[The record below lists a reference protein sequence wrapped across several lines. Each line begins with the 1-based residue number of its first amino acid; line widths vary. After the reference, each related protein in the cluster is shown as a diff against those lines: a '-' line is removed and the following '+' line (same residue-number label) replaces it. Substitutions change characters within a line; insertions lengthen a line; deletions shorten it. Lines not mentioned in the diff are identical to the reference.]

1 MHLEIKMT
9 AASLLLFII
18 PFSSLAQSP
27 VNPRVLISKDIGG
40 TAPDDNQSV
49 AHLLITAQKPWDN
62 GRLKVSDNQRYLQF
76 ENGKPFFWQGET
88 AWLMPERLNRDEV
101 AYYLKTCRE
110 AGYNLA
116 QIQVINGVP
125 AYNIYGAPSHD
136 SKGHPID
143 TQQSPLPSYIYSYWD
158 HMDYIIDTAA
168 QNGIYIG
175 MVCIWG
181 GLVKGGKMN
190 IEQAKTYGAFL
201 ANRYKDR
208 PNIVWFIGGD
218 VTGDVKSEIWETL
231 ANTIKSIDKN
241 HLMTYHPRGRH
252 TSAQWWSKAKWID
265 FHTFQSGHRRYNQRM
280 GLKNYPIPDN
290 TEEDN
295 WMYVDSTWAYK
306 PIKPV
311 LDAEPSYEEIPQ
323 GLHDGDEPFW
333 KACDVRRYA
342 YWSVFGG
349 SCGHTYGH
357 NAIMQFYREGYSPAY
372 HCKKTWMEAL
382 HDPGFNQ
389 MKYLKHLMLSLPY
402 FERVTDQSIVLDNG
416 TKYNRLAATRGNDY
430 LLVYNYTSSDMKID
444 LRKITG
450 EKKKVWW
457 MNAGTGKLTW
467 LGEYDNKVF
476 IFRPHKIGTGIEDG
490 VLIAIDASQNYLSK
504 DQQQIDAAPT
514 NGPVIDRNE

>member
-1 MHLEIKMT
+1 MNSRTLFRDGLL
-9 AASLLLFII
+9 AVFLLLFLI
-18 PFSSLAQSP
+18 PISSQ
-27 VNPRVLISKDIGG
+27 
-40 TAPDDNQSV
+40 
-49 AHLLITAQKPWDN
+49 AQKPWDN
-62 GRLKVSDNQRYLQF
+62 GKLKVSENQRFLQF

-101 AYYLKTCRE
+101 AFYLKSCKE

-116 QIQVINGVP
+116 QVQVLNGVP
-125 AYNIYGAPSHD
+125 SFNIYGVPSHD
-136 SKGHPID
+136 KQGKLLTSVP
-143 TQQSPLPSYIYSYWD
+143 YSYWD
-158 HMDYIIDTAA
+158 NMDYIIDVAA

-181 GLVKGGKMN
+181 GLVKGGKLSV
-190 IEQAKTYGAFL
+190 EQAKTYGTFL

-208 PNIVWFIGGD
+208 PNIVWFMGGD
-218 VTGDVKSEIWETL
+218 IQGNIKPEVWEAL
-231 ANTIKSIDKN
+231 ATSIKKIDKN

-280 GLKNYPIPDN
+280 GNKDYPIPEN

-295 WMYVDSTWAYK
+295 WMYVDSTWTYN

-311 LDAEPSYEEIPQ
+311 LDSEPSYEEIPQ
-323 GLHDGDEPFW
+323 GLHDADEPYW

-357 NAIMQFYREGYSPAY
+357 NAIMQFYREGYNPAY
-372 HCKKTWMEAL
+372 HNKKTWTEAL

-389 MKYLKHLMLSLPY
+389 MKYLQYLILSFPY
-402 FERVTDQSIVLDNG
+402 FERIPDQSIVQDNG
-416 TKYNRLAATRGNDY
+416 LQYNRLAATRGTDY
-430 LLVYNYTSSDMKID
+430 LLVYNYTSRDMKID
-444 LRKITG
+444 LRKISG

-467 LGEYDNKVF
+467 LGEYDSKVLT
-476 IFRPHKIGTGIEDG
+476 FRPHKVGEGIEDG
-490 VLIAIDASQNYLSK
+490 VLIAIDSDKDYLQP
-504 DQQQIDAAPT
+504 DQPEISATPVSGPT
-514 NGPVIDRNE
+514 IDRNE